1 MLTQFNASQSIEIAV
16 PQQQIPIQHYLRQPR
31 RLMNAL
37 ADSTRL
43 EQLSKDTFRL
53 KMRPL
58 SFMMLSIQPTVDLK
72 VWALAD
78 GTIGLKSVGCEI
90 RGVEY
95 INQRFSL
102 KLVGRLSP
110 IEREGLTHLT
120 GQADLQV
127 QVELPPPLQFT
138 PLSILETTGNG
149 LLKSVLLTIKQR
161 LMHNLLCDYRRWA
174 SEQSDTLV
182 NQPESVLS
190 SEGQTI

>member
-1 MLTQFNASQSIEIAV
+1 MVTQFNASQSIEMAV

-37 ADSTRL
+37 ADPTRL

-58 SFMMLSIQPTVDLK
+58 SFMMLRIQPTVDLK
-72 VWALAD
+72 VWVLAD
-78 GTIGLKSVGCEI
+78 GTIGLKSVGCEV

-110 IEREGLTHLT
+110 TEKEGKTHLK
-120 GQADLQV
+120 GQANLEV
-127 QVELPPPLQFT
+127 RVELPPALKFT
-138 PLSILETTGNG
+138 PQSILEKTGNG
-149 LLKSVLLTIKQR
+149 LLKSVLMTIKQR
-161 LMHNLLCDYRRWA
+161 LMHNLLSDYRKWA
-174 SEQSDTLV
+174 AEQSDTAV
-182 NQPESVLS
+182 NQPESVLPG
-190 SEGQTI
+190 EGQTI

>member
-1 MLTQFNASQSIEIAV
+1 MMTQFNATQSVEIAV

-37 ADSTRL
+37 TDPTRL
-43 EQLSKDTFRL
+43 EQLSKDSFRL

-72 VWALAD
+72 VWVLPN
-78 GTIGLKSVGCEI
+78 GTIGLKSTNCEI

-110 IEREGLTHLT
+110 SEKENKTYLKGE
-120 GQADLQV
+120 ANLQV
-127 QVELPPPLQFT
+127 QVEIPPALSFT
-138 PLSILETTGNG
+138 PQSILETTGNG

-161 LMHNLLCDYRRWA
+161 LMHNLLQDYHRFA
-174 SEQSDTLV
+174 LEQDNLV
-182 NQPESVLS
+182 S
-190 SEGQTI
+190 SQQSSFISGEGQTI